1 MLNNKTFL
9 AVILARGKS
18 KRLPRKNILD
28 LSDKPLIAWSIEA
41 GLKSKY
47 IDKLLVSSDDEEVL
61 EIANK
66 FGSDTLKRPDELAG
80 DTSTSLDAIKH
91 SITSFERY
99 DYVMLLQPTSPLRN
113 DKHIDEAIELL
124 EQKDADAVIS
134 VCEMSHSP
142 LWCNTLDDSLSMTS
156 FLKDQVLNKRSQDL
170 EKFYRLNGAIYLCKT
185 EKLLKENSFFLKD
198 NIFAYVMDR
207 KSSIDIDEQID
218 LELASLYVHHNL

>member
-28 LSDKPLIAWSIEA
+28 LVDKPLIAWSIEA

-113 DKHIDEAIELL
+113 VKHIDEAIELL
-124 EQKDADAVIS
+124 GKKDADAVIS

-142 LWCNTLDDSLSMTS
+142 LWCNTLDDNLSMTS
-156 FLKDQVLNKRSQDL
+156 FLKDEVQNKRSQDL

-207 KSSIDIDEQID
+207 KSSIDIDERID
-218 LELASLYVHHNL
+218 FELASLYIRHNL